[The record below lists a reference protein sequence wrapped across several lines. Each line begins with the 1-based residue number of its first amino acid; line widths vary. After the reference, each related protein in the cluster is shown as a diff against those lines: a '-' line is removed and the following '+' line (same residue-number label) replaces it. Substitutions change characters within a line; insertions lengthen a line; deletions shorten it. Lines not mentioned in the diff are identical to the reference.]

1 MRLPELRAD
10 RQHRVQARHRIL
22 EDHRDLLAPNAAP
35 RALGEADQLP
45 PLELDASG
53 GDPGRPREDP
63 HRRQRRD
70 ALPAARL
77 ADEPERLARAD
88 VERDAV
94 HRVDEAAA
102 RPEADAQV
110 VDREQRRLAHV
121 RPRSFGSIASRM
133 ASPMRLNPITAITI
147 AMPGKTAR
155 NGAVCR

>member
-1 MRLPELRAD
+1 MLPVGIR
-10 RQHRVQARHRIL
+10 
-22 EDHRDLLAPNAAP
+22 
-35 RALGEADQLP
+35 
-45 PLELDASG
+45 
-53 GDPGRPREDP
+53 
-63 HRRQRRD
+63 
-70 ALPAARL
+70 AARGRIPIAASAVTL
-77 ADEPERLARAD
+77 FPQPDSPTSPSVSPGAD

-133 ASPMRLNPITAITI
+133 ASPMRLNPITAMTI
-147 AMPGKTAR
+147 AMPGKIAR